1 MKVELIAETNVEP
14 TPLSSHAA
22 KKCYTAENPQMG
34 QLIDVN
40 ARLFSP
46 GHHTTLQH
54 NYFTFSLEDVPVSA
68 CVLGLHLTSPYYN
81 TDQRSGRFSKMYNNP
96 NFDGIRAHLEA
107 FYPNDD
113 LKSVMDFVEKGAQIY
128 ADNIEPLTELA
139 KQAIRQERPFA
150 NDKYVDS
157 QAPKFAQEQLRM
169 FISLVAPT
177 GLDYTL
183 NLSALT
189 ALYRSAWTPEL
200 RDLTQKM
207 ADAVVQKHP
216 DIAYMFDAEKRLDKD
231 WTPQTLQTT
240 ATVKEMPE
248 LKLLDVSLNL
258 PISDVQG
265 KDSVDIYHFSPF
277 ALNDNVNGIKTEIEV
292 DCGATMGQDQRHRSI
307 RRSEPVMTG
316 AFYLPP
322 LLKQR
327 GLEQTARDYMQSYL
341 DLSQKITPTLAMAI
355 MPYGAMMRYQK
366 QVSLNA
372 LKHEQSKRLC
382 WCAQEEIYHLS
393 VLLRQALEK
402 HPTGKQLLPL
412 LAPPCFKGKC
422 IEGPR
427 YCGRQLNKT
436 LVPDYFQKRRV

>member
-14 TPLSSHAA
+14 TVLSSHAA
-22 KKCYTAENPQMG
+22 KKCYTAENPALG

-40 ARLFSP
+40 ARLFAP

-96 NFDGIRAHLEA
+96 DFDGIEAHLKA
-107 FYPNDD
+107 FYPAEDIQ
-113 LKSVMDFVEKGAQIY
+113 SVMNFVKKGAQIY
-128 ADNIEPLTELA
+128 ADNIESLTELA
-139 KQAIRQERPFA
+139 KTAIQQERPFA
-150 NDKYVDS
+150 NEKYVNS

-169 FISLVAPT
+169 FISLIAPT
-177 GLDYTL
+177 GLDYTV

-200 RDLTQKM
+200 KDLTQKM
-207 ADAVVQKHP
+207 ADAVVAKHP
-216 DIAYMFDAEKRLDKD
+216 DVAYMFEPDKRLDKM
-231 WTPQTLQTT
+231 WTPAIQTNV
-240 ATVKEMPE
+240 ASVKENPE
-248 LKLLDVSLNL
+248 LKLLDVSLDL
-258 PISDVQG
+258 PLSDVEG
-265 KDSVDIYHFSPF
+265 KDTVDIFHFSPF
-277 ALNDNVNGIKTEIEV
+277 NMNDNVNRIKTEIEI

-307 RRSEPVMTG
+307 RRSEPVLTG

-322 LLKQR
+322 LLKEG
-327 GLEQTARDYMQSYL
+327 GLSQTAQEYMQAYL
-341 DLSQKITPTLAMAI
+341 DLSQKINPTLAMVI

-366 QVSLNA
+366 ETSVNA
-372 LKHEQSKRLC
+372 LKHEQAKRLC

-393 VLLRQALEK
+393 VLLRQALEH
-402 HPTGKQLLPL
+402 HPVGQKLLPL
-412 LAPPCFKGKC
+412 LVPPCYAHKC
-422 IEGPR
+422 VEGVR

-436 LVPDYFQKRRV
+436 LVTDYFQKRRI

>member
-1 MKVELIAETNVEP
+1 MKVELIAETNVDP
-14 TPLSSHAA
+14 IVLSSHAA
-22 KKCYTAENPQMG
+22 KKRYPAENPRLG

-40 ARLFSP
+40 ARLFTP

-96 NFDGIRAHLEA
+96 DFDGIEAHLKE
-107 FYPNDD
+107 FYPTENI
-113 LKSVMDFVEKGAQIY
+113 SAVMDFIKKGAKIY
-128 ADNIEPLTELA
+128 ADNIASLTEIA
-139 KQAIRQERPFA
+139 KEAIQSERPFA
-150 NDKYVDS
+150 NEKYVQS

-189 ALYRSAWTPEL
+189 ALYRTAWTPEL
-200 RDLTQKM
+200 KDLSQKM
-207 ADAVVQKHP
+207 ADAVIAKHP
-216 DIAYMFDAEKRLDKD
+216 DLAYMFEAQKRLDKE
-231 WTPQTLQTT
+231 WTIRSLSHT
-240 ATVKEMPE
+240 AVVQEEPK

-258 PISDVQG
+258 PLSDLEG
-265 KDSVDIYHFSPF
+265 KDSVDILHFSPF
-277 ALNDNVNGIKTEIEV
+277 ALNDNVNAIKTEIEV

-307 RRSEPVMTG
+307 KRSEPVLTG

-322 LLKQR
+322 LLKEG
-327 GLEQTARDYMQSYL
+327 GLAQTAQAYMQEYL
-341 DLSQKITPTLAMAI
+341 DLSQKISPVLAMAV
-355 MPYGAMMRYQK
+355 MPYGAMVRYQK
-366 QVSLNA
+366 EASLNA
-372 LKHEQSKRLC
+372 LKHEQAKRLC

-402 HPTGKQLLPL
+402 HPIGKQLLPL
-412 LAPPCFKGKC
+412 LAPPCYTHKC
-422 IEGPR
+422 IEGVR
-427 YCGRQLNKT
+427 YCGRQLNKN
-436 LVPDYFQKRRV
+436 LVSDYFQKRRV